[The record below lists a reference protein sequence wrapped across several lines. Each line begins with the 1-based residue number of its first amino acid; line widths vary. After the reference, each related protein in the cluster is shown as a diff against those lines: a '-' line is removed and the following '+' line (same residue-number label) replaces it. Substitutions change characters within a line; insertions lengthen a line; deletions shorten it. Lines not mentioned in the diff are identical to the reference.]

1 MRSAGILLAGIVAFA
16 GCSKAPKP
24 PVETKPLGGAA
35 PEVAGSTDAYTAA
48 ALKAVEF
55 LRTHQNTDGGFG
67 NVKGRPMSTVGVTSL
82 VAYAMMVSPAKLTEA
97 SSPELARAI
106 QFIVTKQDESGCIV
120 DPVMNV
126 ANYNTS
132 VGAMALVRTGNPA
145 YSDALAKAKGYLR
158 GIQLD
163 EGEGVS
169 RDDPFFGGSPY
180 QPGKKISDASNTGM
194 WMDAMKEL
202 GLESDDPA
210 MQKALV
216 FMRRVSNNPEV
227 NDQPWAKDPD
237 PADKGG
243 AVYRPAESA
252 DKTAKGEPVDISKA
266 GKRGL
271 EGWRSY
277 GSITYQMFKGFIYA
291 GRKRDDAGVSGALD
305 WITNNWTLDENPGI
319 GAEGQYYYYRIFA
332 RAHAAFGERVF
343 AGHDWAM
350 ELADKLVALQKDD
363 GSWANPDPRWME
375 DDPALATAFALE
387 ALSLAIDELG
397 RGK

>member
-1 MRSAGILLAGIVAFA
+1 MRGARILFAGVVAFA
-16 GCSKAPKP
+16 GCAKTPKP
-24 PVETKPLGGAA
+24 PVGPKPGDGAA
-35 PEVAGSTDAYTAA
+35 AGTVGEADAYTAA

-55 LRTHQNTDGGFG
+55 LRAHQNADGGYG
-67 NVKGRPMSTVGVTSL
+67 QVQGQPKSIVGVTSL
-82 VAYAMMVSPAKLTEA
+82 VAYSMMVSPARLTEA
-97 SSPELARAI
+97 SSPELAKAI
-106 QFIVTKQDESGCIV
+106 QFIVEKQDEAGCIV
-120 DPVMNV
+120 DPVMPL

-132 VGAMALVRTGNPA
+132 TGVMALVRTGNPA
-145 YSDALAKAKGYLR
+145 YSEALAKAKAYLR

-163 EGEGVS
+163 EGEGVG

-202 GLESDDPA
+202 GLTEDDPA

-227 NDQPWAKDPD
+227 NDQPWAKNPD

-243 AVYRPAESA
+243 AVYRPAE
-252 DKTAKGEPVDISKA
+252 DIERTAKGKEVDVSKA
-266 GKRGL
+266 GKRGVK
-271 EGWRSY
+271 GWRSY

-291 GRKRDDAGVSGALD
+291 GRKKDDAGVSGALD
-305 WITNNWTLDENPGI
+305 WIGSNWTLDENPGI

-343 AGHDWAM
+343 AGHDWAK
-350 ELADKLVALQKDD
+350 ELADKLVSLQRED
-363 GSWANPDPRWME
+363 GSWTNPQDRWME
-375 DDPALATAFALE
+375 GDPALVTAFALE
-387 ALSLAIDELG
+387 ALSFAIDEMA
-397 RGK
+397 RGE